1 MVVGCGALG
10 NEVLKNLTLLNVGEL
25 VIVDFDF
32 VEESNLCKSVLF
44 SATGETKGKPKV
56 EIAEQAIK
64 RLNPEVKVKSINGD
78 FCYDIGLGLLHEMDV
93 VISCVDNRW
102 TRYIINRQCMAAGVP
117 WIEGGITET
126 EGAIKVFEPGKNC
139 YACLIGEKEEIEM
152 RLRHSCPGVV
162 KSNVNAGH
170 APTNILIA
178 SVIGALQ
185 VQEALKLVVNK
196 KSGKSVFETLSG
208 KTLIFNIIN
217 NSFSIISFTAFD
229 EDCCEH
235 IPIEDVRDITVKRS
249 DKVENILKKMR
260 KVYNGRDIKIFLDR
274 SSFVSDIV
282 DVTDNKLYPVM
293 EPEYKVADFIKKNED
308 ISGIPL
314 GHFRQ
319 IEWKVLDDTFLLQ
332 DLALEQLGIP
342 HSDWLPVMVDGE
354 EFYIFVE

>member
-10 NEVLKNLTLLNVGEL
+10 NEVLKNLTLLNVGEI
-25 VIVDFDF
+25 VIIDFDYI
-32 VEESNLCKSVLF
+32 EDSNLCKSVLF
-44 SATGETKGKPKV
+44 SASGETRGKPKV
-56 EIAEQAIK
+56 EIAEEAIK
-64 RLNPEVKVKSINGD
+64 KLNPEVKVKSINGD
-78 FCYDIGLGLLHEMDV
+78 FCYDVGLGLVHEMDV

-196 KSGKSVFETLSG
+196 KSGESIFETLSG
-208 KTLIFNIIN
+208 KTLIFNSIN
-217 NSFSIISFTAFD
+217 NSFSIVSFTAYD
-229 EDCCEH
+229 EECCEH
-235 IPIEDVRDITVKRS
+235 IPIEDVRDIKLART
-249 DKVENILKKMR
+249 DNVENVLKKMR
-260 KVYNGRDIKIFLDR
+260 KAFDGKDIKIFLDR
-274 SSFVSDIV
+274 SSFVSEIV
-282 DVTDNKLYPVM
+282 DVVVNKSYPVM
-293 EPEYKVADFIKKNED
+293 EPEYKVVDFIEKNEE

-319 IEWKVLDDTFLLQ
+319 TEWKDIDDTFLWR
-332 DLALEQLGIP
+332 DLTLEQLGIP
-342 HSDWLPVMVDGE
+342 SYDWLPVMVDGE